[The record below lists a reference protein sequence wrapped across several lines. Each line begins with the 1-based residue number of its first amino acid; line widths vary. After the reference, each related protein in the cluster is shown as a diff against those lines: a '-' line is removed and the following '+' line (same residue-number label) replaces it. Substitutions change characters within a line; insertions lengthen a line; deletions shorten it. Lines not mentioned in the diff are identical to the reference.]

1 MVNGKTWTSGEKI
14 NTKYRSTYAAAK
26 HGVVG
31 FFESLRLEVE
41 NLGLNVCHILP
52 GFIATNIAKNAV
64 GITEEGLQ
72 NSRNAL
78 GMQAAVF
85 AQKALKAIQQRQKNV
100 YIGGVKERLAMLL
113 KRLTPGIFDWVIKNQ
128 KVT

>member
-1 MVNGKTWTSGEKI
+1 MGKI

-41 NLGLNVCHILP
+41 DLGLNVCHILA

-64 GITEEGLQ
+64 GITEEVLKK
-72 NSRNAL
+72 SRNAL
-78 GMQAAVF
+78 GMQADVF
-85 AQKALKAIQQRQKNV
+85 AQKALKAIRQRQKNV
-100 YIGGVKERLAMLL
+100 YIGGVKEQLAMLL
-113 KRLTPGIFDWVIKNQ
+113 KRLTPGLFDRFIKNQ